1 MKTEHR
7 HVVNTKRGDAISG
20 FADVTFVSD
29 NSFDTSWHA
38 WSKIFTVLQVVRYHK
53 NR

>member
-1 MKTEHR
+1 MTQHR
-7 HVVNTKRGDAISG
+7 HVVNSKREDVASV
-20 FADVTFVSD
+20 FADVTLVSD
-29 NSFDTSWHA
+29 NWFDTSWHA